1 MARNTQLRFLV
12 VGAGMSGI
20 LAAVKL
26 RESGFDDVVVLEKA
40 DRLGGTWRENSYP
53 GLTCDVPAHA
63 YTYSFAPNAE
73 WTRFFAAGHEIQ
85 TYLEHVAR
93 EHAVTPLI
101 RFNREVVDL
110 DFVDGEWTAVTSA
123 GERFAGDV
131 VIVASGVLHHPRMP
145 EIEGLESFAGVAM
158 HSARWDQSVALD
170 GKRVGVIGSGSTGV
184 QITCALADR
193 ADRLVHFQRTPQW
206 IMPVAD
212 FAYSDE
218 QREAF
223 RRDPALID
231 AIRYDPEYEGNVER
245 FTMGIVDPD
254 SDAMHAIEDICR
266 ENLETN
272 VADGVLREKLWP
284 DYRAACKRLIYSP
297 NYYARVQLP
306 AVQVE
311 TGAIQRIEPGGV
323 RMRDGTLHELDVLA
337 LASGFHADSFIR
349 PAKVRGRGG
358 IELDQAWARRATA
371 YMAITVP
378 DFPNLFFLNG
388 PTSPVGNFSLIDV
401 AERQWQ
407 FVETLIEEIAQGR
420 CTEIS
425 ASHEA
430 MAAYDERRIAAAKG
444 TIFASGCS
452 SWYLD
457 REGVPM
463 TWPWSYQ
470 AFGEAMANPVLA
482 DMDRRGA
489 VALSSAA

>member
-1 MARNTQLRFLV
+1 MEQPRKLRFLV
-12 VGAGMSGI
+12 IGAGMSGI
-20 LAAVKL
+20 LAAIKL
-26 RESGFDDVVVLEKA
+26 REAGHEDVVVLEKA
-40 DRLGGTWRENSYP
+40 NRLGGTWRENRYP

-63 YTYSFAPNAE
+63 YTYSFAPNPE
-73 WTRFFAAGHEIQ
+73 WSRFFANAAEIRA
-85 TYLEHVAR
+85 YFEKVAR
-93 EHAVTPLI
+93 DFGVLPLI
-101 RFNREVVDL
+101 RFNREVTDL
-110 DFVDGEWTAVTSA
+110 AFVGGEWHATTGVGEVFVADAV
-123 GERFAGDV
+123 
-131 VIVASGVLHHPRMP
+131 ILASGVLHHPRMP
-145 EIEGLESFAGVAM
+145 GIEGLENFAGKAM
-158 HSARWDQSVALD
+158 HTARWDEDVPLD
-170 GKRVGVIGSGSTGV
+170 GKRIGVIGCGSTGV
-184 QITCALADR
+184 QMVCALADR
-193 ADRLVHFQRTPQW
+193 AARLVHFQRNPQW
-206 IMPVAD
+206 IMPVID

-218 QREAF
+218 QRAAF

-231 AIRYDPEYEGNVER
+231 AIRYDPEYEGNVQR

-254 SDAMHAIEDICR
+254 GDAMHAIEDICR
-266 ENLETN
+266 QYLEGN
-272 VADGVLREKLWP
+272 VADPALRETLRP
-284 DYRAACKRLIYSP
+284 NYRAACKRLIYSP
-297 NYYARVQLP
+297 NYYERVQRP
-306 AVQVE
+306 AVQVD
-311 TGAIQRIEPGGV
+311 TGAIARIVPEGV
-323 RMRDGTLHELDVLA
+323 EMADGTVHELDVLA
-337 LASGFHADSFIR
+337 LATGFHADRFIR
-349 PAKVRGRGG
+349 PTTVRGRGG
-358 IELDQAWARRATA
+358 VSLDAVWALRATA
-371 YMAITVP
+371 YMAITLP
-378 DFPNLFFLNG
+378 DFPNMFFLNG
-388 PTSPVGNFSLIDV
+388 PTAPVGNFSLIDV